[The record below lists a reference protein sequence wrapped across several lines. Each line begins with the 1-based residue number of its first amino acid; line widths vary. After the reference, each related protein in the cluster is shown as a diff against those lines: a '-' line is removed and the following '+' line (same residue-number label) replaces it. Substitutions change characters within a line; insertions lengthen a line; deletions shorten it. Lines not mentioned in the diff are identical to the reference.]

1 MTVFDASGRKI
12 AHGSVTTVD
21 LPSPGVYVIMA
32 NYKGR
37 VKRETIV
44 RQ

>member
-1 MTVFDASGRKI
+1 MLWGKVIETSDQQI
-12 AHGSVTTVD
+12 Y
-21 LPSPGVYVIMA
+21 LPTPGVYVIMA

-37 VKRETIV
+37 IKRETIV